1 MKNKEYKT
9 IYEQGYSVFEEK
21 KSEFI
26 SNVFPVTTEEEANEK
41 LAEMRK
47 QYKDATHNCFAYIIL
62 ENGVLKERYSD
73 DGEPSG
79 TAGMPILE
87 VLRREE
93 LLNLLVVVTRYYGG
107 TLLGTGGLT
116 RAYGRGAKDGVV
128 AAKIITREPF
138 EKFVYN
144 VSYELSGKLQFVIL
158 QNNGIIID
166 TEYSDTVTFTVYAR
180 LGDVKALNDEVQEV
194 TNGQANTG
202 AVESLF
208 GAMVDGEMKF

>member
-1 MKNKEYKT
+1 MKNKEYRT

-47 QYKDATHNCFAYIIL
+47 QYKDATHNCFAYVIL

-128 AAKIITREPF
+128 AAKIITKEPF

-144 VSYELSGKLQFVIL
+144 VTYELSGKLQFVIL
-158 QNNGIIID
+158 QNNGIIVD
-166 TEYSDTVTFTVYAR
+166 TEYSDTVTFTVYSR
-180 LGDVKALNDEVQEV
+180 LSDVKALNDEVQDV
-194 TNGQANTG
+194 TNGQADTT
-202 AVESLF
+202 AVDSLF
-208 GAMVDGEMKF
+208 GALVDGEMKF

>member
-1 MKNKEYKT
+1 MKNKEYRT

-26 SNVFPVTTEEEANEK
+26 SNVFPVATEEEANEK

-47 QYKDATHNCFAYIIL
+47 QYKDATHNCFAYVIL

-93 LLNLLVVVTRYYGG
+93 LINLLVVVTRYYGG

-128 AAKIITREPF
+128 AAKIITKEPF

-166 TEYSDTVTFTVYAR
+166 TEYSDTVTFTVYSR
-180 LGDVKALNDEVQEV
+180 LNNVKALNDEVQDV
-194 TNGQANTG
+194 TNGQADTT
-202 AVESLF
+202 AIESLF
-208 GAMVDGEMKF
+208 GALVDGEMKF

>member
-1 MKNKEYKT
+1 MKEKEYKT

-26 SNVFPVTTEEEANEK
+26 SNVFPVTTEDEANKK
-41 LAEMRK
+41 LVEMK
-47 QYKDATHNCFAYIIL
+47 KKYKDATHNCFAYVIL

-107 TLLGTGGLT
+107 TQLGTGGLT
-116 RAYGRGAKDGVV
+116 RAYGRGAKDGVL
-128 AAKIITREPF
+128 ASKIITREPYK
-138 EKFVYN
+138 KFVYD

-158 QNNGIIID
+158 QNNGIIAD
-166 TEYSDTVTFTVYAR
+166 TEYSDTVTYTVYCKVK
-180 LGDVKALNDEVQEV
+180 DEKALNDEVQEL
-194 TNGQANTG
+194 TNGQANTT
-202 AVESLF
+202 AVDSLF
-208 GAMVDGEMKF
+208 GALVDGEVKF

>member
-9 IYEQGYSVFEEK
+9 IYKHGYSVFEEK

-26 SNVFPVTTEEEANEK
+26 SNVFPVATEEEANEK
-41 LAEMRK
+41 LGEMRK

-158 QNNGIIID
+158 QNNGIIVD
-166 TEYSDTVTFTVYAR
+166 TEYSDTVTFTVYSR

-194 TNGQANTG
+194 TNGQANTTSID
-202 AVESLF
+202 SLF

>member
-1 MKNKEYKT
+1 MNNKEYKT
-9 IYEQGYSVFEEK
+9 IYEQGYSVFEEN

-26 SNVFPVTTEEEANEK
+26 SNVFPVETEAEANEK

-47 QYKDATHNCFAYIIL
+47 QYKDATHNCFAYVIL

-93 LLNLLVVVTRYYGG
+93 LLNLLVVVTRYFGG
-107 TLLGTGGLT
+107 TELGKGGLT

-128 AAKIITREPF
+128 ASKIITREPY
-138 EKFVYN
+138 EKFVYT

-158 QNNGIIID
+158 QNNGIIAD
-166 TEYSDTVTFTVYAR
+166 TEYSDTVTFTVYSK
-180 LGDVKALNDEVQEV
+180 VKDIKTLSEEVQEI
-194 TNGQANTG
+194 TNGQADINP
-202 AVESLF
+202 VESLF
-208 GAMVDGEMKF
+208 GALVDGEVKF

>member
-1 MKNKEYKT
+1 MKNKEYRT
-9 IYEQGYSVFEEK
+9 IYQQGYSVFEEK

-26 SNVFPVTTEEEANEK
+26 SNVFPVATEEEANEK

-47 QYKDATHNCFAYIIL
+47 QYKDATHNCFAYVIL

-166 TEYSDTVTFTVYAR
+166 TEYSDTVTFTVYSR

-194 TNGQANTG
+194 TNGQGNTTP
-202 AVESLF
+202 VESLF

>member
-1 MKNKEYKT
+1 MNNKEYRT

-26 SNVFPVTTEEEANEK
+26 SNVFPVTTEEEANIK

-47 QYKDATHNCFAYIIL
+47 QYKDATHNCFAYVIL

-93 LLNLLVVVTRYYGG
+93 LKNLLVVVTRYYGG

-128 AAKIITREPF
+128 AAKMITREPY

-158 QNNGIIID
+158 QNNGIIVD
-166 TEYSDTVTFTVYAR
+166 TEYSDTVTYTVYSK
-180 LGDVKALNDEVQEV
+180 LKDVKALSDEVQEV
-194 TNGQANTG
+194 TNGQADTES
-202 AVESLF
+202 VDSLF
-208 GAMVDGEMKF
+208 GALVDGEIKF